1 MSDAMTLLIIED
13 NPGDARFIQELLD
26 ECGFS
31 CATEWRKRL
40 SEGLAYIVE
49 HVPDAILL
57 DLGLPDSTGIETF
70 LRLRDRARGVPVII
84 LTGMDDERM
93 ALQSVQTGAQ
103 DYLVKGQI
111 DGNLLKRTIQYAIG
125 RKSAEEALRRSEEQ
139 YRTLVETLDDIIFQ
153 IDLKGRLTFLNSRG
167 FEAFEVSHEE
177 AIGEHFS
184 LHVHPDDLSRILEA
198 HRKLMKTGRPIK
210 NLECRFVAKRGKGR
224 VFPVI
229 LNISVIRDATGEITL
244 TEGMARDI
252 TELKEAERQIRSQN
266 RHLSI
271 INQII
276 TLANSSILLTE
287 MLEIIL
293 TITVDLLD
301 FDVGWIYLKQSDGE
315 RAELVAYHGVPLSFV
330 EQKKQI
336 RIRSYPYN
344 VIFFGGQPRF
354 IENLPSNPP
363 GLFDTRILEEV
374 DAIAYAA
381 VPLVADSMVVGALFV
396 GRQKRYTFPEQERT
410 LLTSIGREVGGTV
423 LRGVLQER
431 LEDAYDE
438 TTCYL
443 DIMNQDV
450 RGATVELNETTKVI
464 RQMLQGPAEK
474 FVDQMTASIRQ
485 IEEILTNISTIRRI
499 GSVPAEPVQ
508 VDLDE
513 IVRGQIA
520 RFSNIPIHY
529 QETGMVVQ
537 ADELLSEVF
546 SNLIG
551 NSMKYGGEGVEVW
564 IHAEQT
570 EDEKILVSIEDSGP
584 GIPPELRHNL
594 FSSFRSSSRRSSGR
608 GLGLLIT
615 RLLVNRY
622 GGEIH
627 AEDRVAG
634 KPSAGT
640 AIRFTLRPA
649 YEHAD
654 TERLDEPL
662 SGVVEDEEH
671 SR

>member
-13 NPGDARFIQELLD
+13 NPGDARFIQVLLD
-26 ECGFS
+26 ECGLS
-31 CATEWRKRL
+31 CTTEWRERL
-40 SEGLAYIVE
+40 SEGIACIME
-49 HVPDAILL
+49 TSPDAILL
-57 DLGLPDSTGIETF
+57 DLGLPDSRGIETF
-70 LRLRDRARGVPVII
+70 LRVKDRAQGVPVII

-93 ALQSVQTGAQ
+93 ALQSVQNGAQ

-111 DGNLLKRTIQYAIG
+111 DGNLLRRTIQYAIG
-125 RKSAEEALRRSEEQ
+125 RKLAEEALRQSEEQ

-153 IDLKGRLTFLNSRG
+153 ADLNGKLTFLNSRG
-167 FEAFEVSHEE
+167 FDAFETAPEE
-177 AIGEHFS
+177 VIGQDFS
-184 LHVHPDDLSRILEA
+184 PHVHPDDVSRTSEA
-198 HRKLMKTGRPIK
+198 TRKLLKTGRPIK
-210 NLECRFVAKRGKGR
+210 NLECRFVAKRGRGR
-224 VFPVI
+224 VFPAI
-229 LNISVIRDATGEITL
+229 LNVSVIRDATGAII
-244 TEGMARDI
+244 GIQGVARDI
-252 TELKEAERQIRSQN
+252 TEFKEAERQIRSQN

-276 TLANSSILLTE
+276 TLANSSILLAE

-301 FDVGWIYLKQSDGE
+301 YDVGWIYLKQPDGE
-315 RAELVAYHGVPLSFV
+315 RAELVVHHGVPLSFA

-443 DIMNQDV
+443 NIMNQDV
-450 RGATVELNETTKVI
+450 RGATQDLNETLKVV
-464 RQMLQGPAEK
+464 RQMLEGPAGK
-474 FVDQMTASIRQ
+474 FVDKMTASIQQ
-485 IEEILTNISTIRRI
+485 IEEILTNVSIIRRI
-499 GSVPAEPVQ
+499 GSVPAEPVP

-513 IVRGQIA
+513 VLIGQIA
-520 RFSNIPIHY
+520 RFSNLPVHY
-529 QETGMVVQ
+529 RETGIMVQ
-537 ADELLSEVF
+537 ADEFLPEIF

-551 NSMKYGGEGVEVW
+551 NSRKYGGEGVEVW
-564 IHAEQT
+564 IHAEET
-570 EDEKILVSIEDSGP
+570 GEENVLISVEDSGP
-584 GIPPELRHNL
+584 GIVPELRHNL
-594 FSSFRSSSRRSSGR
+594 FSSFRSSSQRPSGR

-622 GGEIH
+622 GGEIY

-640 AIRFTLRPA
+640 AIRFTLLPA
-649 YEHAD
+649 REHED
-654 TERLDEPL
+654 RERLDEPL
-662 SGVVEDEEH
+662 PGMVEDEED